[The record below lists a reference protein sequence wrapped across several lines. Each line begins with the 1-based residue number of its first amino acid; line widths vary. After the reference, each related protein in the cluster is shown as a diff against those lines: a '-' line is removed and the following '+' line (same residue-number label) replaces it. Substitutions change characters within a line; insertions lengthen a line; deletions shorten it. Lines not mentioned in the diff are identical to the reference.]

1 MEVIANNLEDFLI
14 DNLSYQLKNGAS
26 YVLERKAVTFSSS
39 GGNIYESSNGS
50 KIIKFQLAANEFLD
64 PSTFRFQFTLVNK
77 ATIAAHRLRPISGP
91 WCFFRRLRVECA
103 GITLEDFEYNRTH
116 ELVETLKN
124 ENVRRNN
131 NMEGFGYTWDMIDEQ
146 WNEANMPGIK
156 GGSSMTVQFKPC
168 CGILN
173 QPKYIYLKAAP
184 LTFEFEL
191 VNNATDCI
199 ISQTESD
206 FVVGTD
212 TSTDW
217 SIQNPYVK
225 TDLVVLDSGLMNEYN
240 KYLLDSKSIPIAFET
255 YITQSQNV
263 SATSNDIKLN
273 VARALTKL
281 NTAFITF
288 FKSEQGA
295 SVSGKEHIFAKK
307 VVNKP
312 AVEFSH
318 PMINAAGE
326 LYDKDYELEWQ
337 ITCGGRTYP
346 TYPCRSIQ
354 ETYYRLLDCLNL
366 PDVHQ
371 HSISVID
378 FNSYKKNKFIIG
390 MNFQKVK
397 DAGFTGLSTKAGE
410 LLNVAVKTTNQTL
423 NNVFDNIYITLKA
436 ECILYV
442 SDKGVELHD

>member
-26 YVLERKAVTFSSS
+26 YVLERKSVTFSAS

-77 ATIAAHRLRPISGP
+77 DSTVAHRLRPISGP
-91 WCFFRRLRVECA
+91 WCFFRRVRVECA
-103 GITLEDFEYNRTH
+103 GQTLEDFEYNRTH
-116 ELVETLKN
+116 ELEETLKN

-131 NMEGFGYTWDMIDEQ
+131 NIEGFGYTWDTINEN
-146 WNEANMPGIK
+146 WNIGFMTGIK
-156 GGSSMTVQFKPC
+156 GNSSMTVQFKPC

-199 ISQTESD
+199 ISDGNASFELAGDAQN
-206 FVVGTD
+206 
-212 TSTDW
+212 TSIQW

-225 TDLVVLDSGLMNEYN
+225 CDLVILDSGLMNEYN
-240 KYLLDSKSIPIAFET
+240 KFLLESKSIPIAFET

-281 NTAFITF
+281 NSMFITF
-288 FKSEQGA
+288 PKSSQPA
-295 SVSGKEHIFAKK
+295 S
-307 VVNKP
+307 
-312 AVEFSH
+312 
-318 PMINAAGE
+318 AA
-326 LYDKDYELEWQ
+326 
-337 ITCGGRTYP
+337 
-346 TYPCRSIQ
+346 
-354 ETYYRLLDCLNL
+354 
-366 PDVHQ
+366 
-371 HSISVID
+371 
-378 FNSYKKNKFIIG
+378 
-390 MNFQKVK
+390 
-397 DAGFTGLSTKAGE
+397 TGLGH
-410 LLNVAVKTTNQTL
+410 V
-423 NNVFDNIYITLKA
+423 
-436 ECILYV
+436 
-442 SDKGVELHD
+442 